1 MIYITYH
8 QRTLLLPLFVGMS
21 VSIKG
26 LFKQLTP
33 KFLVL
38 LFKNSLF
45 LKIKQL
51 LIRGSTRFVVLS
63 HKPWRHRVRWLKTT
77 LSNTI
82 LGIIRYYMQAPL
94 WLRTAIAL
102 GLLFATASSS
112 YVVIALLIIPQPI
125 LSWLRR
131 MLFTTLN
138 RLGITHIFKAIWKFL
153 IPEKLQKKWYMHQKW
168 TMGRRQVITAR
179 KLKATII
186 NTAWQQRG
194 IKNPSS
200 GHKTKPAPEQKH

>member
-1 MIYITYH
+1 
-8 QRTLLLPLFVGMS
+8 MS

-63 HKPWRHRVRWLKTT
+63 HKPWRHRMRWLKTT

-82 LGIIRYYMQAPL
+82 LGIIRHYMQAPL

-186 NTAWQQRG
+186 NTCLLYTS
-194 IKNPSS
+194 PS
-200 GHKTKPAPEQKH
+200 PRD